1 MQRRRFMAAT
11 AAGLALPSVVRAQA
25 ATTLRFIPQIDLTF
39 LDPHFTPAN
48 VTRGHGF
55 MVYDTLFGEDGAGG
69 TSHQML
75 AGHVVEDAG
84 RLWKLT
90 LRPGLMFHDATP
102 VLARDCVASI
112 RRWAR
117 RDPIGEAMMGATDE
131 LSAPDDK
138 TIVFRL
144 KKPFPLLPYA
154 LGKAASPMCGI
165 MPARIAETDSFKQV
179 SEIVGSGPYRY
190 LADERVQGA
199 RNVYGRFA
207 NYVPRDSGAVTWT
220 AGPKITHFDRVVW
233 TTMPDNS
240 TKANALL
247 AGEQDWWENPSYDLL
262 PLLRRNARIALKVL
276 DPMGG
281 VLMVRGNMLQPPFN
295 NPAIRRALLEAIDQT
310 SFMQAV
316 VGDEEEYI
324 RKPYG
329 VFPIGSP
336 MASAAGMEALTGPR
350 DLNKVREKIKAA
362 GYAGEKAVLIVPT
375 DYANLKATADVWA
388 DLLKRVGMNVE
399 YVATDWGQMLTR
411 RNNKGPVDQGGW
423 SCFTTGWGGSSVDT
437 PAGHPPLR
445 GNGDKPAAW
454 PGWYTSE
461 PMEKLRADWFDA
473 PDLAAQQRICA
484 DIQRLALTDVPFWP
498 LGQSLAPTAYR
509 RDLGGVVDGFAVF
522 WNLRRG

>member
-1 MQRRRFMAAT
+1 MQRRSFLAAS
-11 AAGLALPSVVRAQA
+11 AAGLALPSVVRAQS
-25 ATTLRFIPQIDLTF
+25 ATTLNFIPQIDLTF

-48 VTRGHGF
+48 VTRVHGF
-55 MVYDTLFGEDGAGG
+55 MVYDTLFGEDGKGG
-69 TSHQML
+69 TSDQML
-75 AGHVVEDAG
+75 AGHKIEDAG
-84 RLWKLT
+84 KLWTLT
-90 LRPGLMFHDATP
+90 LRDGLWFHDGTP

-112 RRWAR
+112 KRWSR
-117 RDPIGEAMMGATDE
+117 RDPIGEAMMAATDD
-131 LSAPDDK
+131 LSAKDDK

-165 MPARIAETDSFKQV
+165 MPARIAETDPFKQV
-179 SEIVGSGPYRY
+179 TEIIGSGPFRFVT
-190 LADERVQGA
+190 AERVQGA
-199 RNVYGRFA
+199 RNVYAKFDK
-207 NYVPRDSGAVTWT
+207 YVPRQGGTPSWT
-220 AGPKITHFDRVVW
+220 GGPKVVHFDRVVW

-240 TKANALL
+240 TKANSLL
-247 AGEQDWWENPSYDLL
+247 AGEQEWWENPSYDLL
-262 PLLRRNARIALKVL
+262 PLLKRDRNVALQVL

-295 NPAIRRALLEAIDQT
+295 NVAIRRALLEAIDQT
-310 SFMQAV
+310 EFMQAV
-316 VGDEEEYI
+316 VGEAEEYI

-336 MASAAGMEALTGPR
+336 MASEAGMEALTGPR
-350 DLNKVREKIKAA
+350 DIAKVREKIKAA

-388 DLLKRVGMNVE
+388 DLLKRVGINVD

-423 SCFTTGWGGSSVDT
+423 SCFTTGWSGSSVDT

-445 GNGDKPAAW
+445 GNGDQKAAW
-454 PGWYTSE
+454 PGWYVSPE
-461 PMEKLRADWFDA
+461 MERMRGAWFEA
-473 PDLAAQQRICA
+473 PDLAAQQKICA
-484 DIQRLALTDVPFWP
+484 DMQRLAFQEVPFWP

-509 RDLGGVVDGFAVF
+509 KTLTGVVDGFAVF
-522 WNLRRG
+522 WNVRRA